1 MQVLTIT
8 AVSKNFKQHQV
19 LKNVNLTVNEGE
31 FVSITGQNGSGKT
44 VLMDCIAG
52 LIEPDAGTIRF
63 WNDQPISHQIREK
76 IGIVNTTTRLFEYLT
91 PLENIQAYS
100 EIYNQKNNQQLIQQ
114 LFRTFEMDEYLTDT
128 KTTMDKLSTGQNVK
142 VHLIKALMIEPKLL
156 LLDEPTAYL
165 DKKSKQHIMSILK
178 KYKKQGSFS
187 CIIISHSQSLLKICD
202 RVLTMRNGRL
212 STYA

>member
-8 AVSKNFKQHQV
+8 AVSKSFKHHQV
-19 LKNVNLTVNEGE
+19 LKDINLTINEGE

-52 LIEPDAGTIRF
+52 LIEPDAGSIRF
-63 WNDQPISHQIREK
+63 WNNQPISHPIREK
-76 IGIVNTTTRLFEYLT
+76 IGFVNTTTRLFEYLT
-91 PLENIQAYS
+91 PLENIQAYN
-100 EIYNQKNNQQLIQQ
+100 EIYNQKNNQPLLRQ
-114 LFRTFEMDEYLTDT
+114 LFTQFGMGEYLTDT
-128 KTTMDKLSTGQNVK
+128 KTTMDKLSSGQNVK
-142 VHLIKALMIEPKLL
+142 IHLIKALMIKPKLL

-165 DKKSKQHIMSILK
+165 DKKSKLHILSILK
-178 KYKKQGSFS
+178 RYKKQGGFS

-212 STYA
+212 VPYA